1 MICCFPFRNRNAE
14 LLFGYSES
22 EALGRSIFELVVRK
36 EHFNAGYKIISNLVR
51 TGEQWNGQFP
61 LLKKSGEV
69 FLGLV
74 TNTLIY
80 DDNGET
86 AGVVGVSHDARL
98 FSSSVGVGRS
108 LQPFTIK
115 TKQYQQAQG
124 MSGMSIGS
132 SLSNMVDISSRI
144 LRYVID

>member
-1 MICCFPFRNRNAE
+1 MIFCFPIRNRNAE
-14 LLFGYSES
+14 LLFGYSQS

-61 LLKKSGEV
+61 LLKKSGEI

-74 TNTLIY
+74 TNSPIY
-80 DDNGET
+80 DDNGEMV
-86 AGVVGVSHDARL
+86 GVVGVSHDARL
-98 FSSSVGVGRS
+98 FSSSVSVGRC

-115 TKQYQQAQG
+115 QHQQAQG

-132 SLSNMVDISSRI
+132 SLSNMVDIYLSR
-144 LRYVID
+144 LLCYVID

>member
-1 MICCFPFRNRNAE
+1 MLSCSSVTRNQK
-14 LLFGYSES
+14 LSGGVYSSLSFGKNI
-22 EALGRSIFELVVRK
+22 LMLD
-36 EHFNAGYKIISNLVR
+36 KIISNLVR

-69 FLGLV
+69 FVGLV

>member
-1 MICCFPFRNRNAE
+1 M
-14 LLFGYSES
+14 LFGYSQS

-61 LLKKSGEV
+61 LLKKSGEL

-80 DDNGET
+80 DDNGEMV
-86 AGVVGVSHDARL
+86 GVVGVSHDARL
-98 FSSSVGVGRS
+98 FSSSVGVGRC
-108 LQPFTIK
+108 LHPFTIK
-115 TKQYQQAQG
+115 HKQHQQAQG
-124 MSGMSIGS
+124 LSGMMIGS

-144 LRYVID
+144 LCYVIDCYDV